1 MSNSSLGEHLPP
13 NIFVDLLESAP
24 VETAWLKHIES
35 CRECRDELGE
45 LKSVWAM
52 IVDDESP
59 NTVREV
65 AQTKP
70 RILDSLKFRIP
81 KSRFVYGLAVAATL
95 VISAIA
101 VQWTLNDE
109 EVSTSVESANELL
122 PLYENDVEF
131 QLLLSFVGA
140 IEANN
145 VIDALEEYRGS
156 TIDIE
161 LLSGDQQQEF
171 MEELAKEMRAE
182 S

>member
-1 MSNSSLGEHLPP
+1 MSNSSVGEHLPP
-13 NIFVDLLESAP
+13 NIFVDLLESVP

-52 IVDDESP
+52 IVDDERP

-65 AQTKP
+65 AQTRSRVFDNFKFG
-70 RILDSLKFRIP
+70 IL

-95 VISAIA
+95 VITTVA
-101 VQWTLNDE
+101 VQWALTDQ
-109 EVSTSVESANELL
+109 EVSTAVESANELL
-122 PLYENDVEF
+122 PLYENDDEF
-131 QLLLSFVGA
+131 QLLLSFVGTV
-140 IEANN
+140 EANS
-145 VIDALEEYRGS
+145 VIDVLEEYRGS

-161 LLSGDQQQEF
+161 LLSGDQQQRL
-171 MEELAKEMRAE
+171 MEELAKEMRVE